1 MYILTMK
8 EEQLWYPKMVAW
20 HFVNSILNT
29 VNTYTATM
37 MHYHSILS
45 WQFAPAATLP

>member
-8 EEQLWYPKMVAW
+8 EEQLWYLKMVAW

-29 VNTYTATM
+29 VNTYTAIM

-45 WQFAPAATLP
+45 